1 MKPITLLVLAAFL
14 TTGCATQGFVRRENE
29 AAEQR
34 MSERIDEVAGQLE
47 QTQDDI
53 GELDDRTTR
62 NEQEVAEL
70 SKTAQDALDRAIE
83 AGHLA
88 EGKFLYE
95 TVLTDDQVR
104 FSVDRADLSDEAMA
118 ALDTF
123 AESVKTDNQNVYIE
137 IQGHTDSTGS
147 EAYNESLGLERAEAT
162 RRYLS
167 HHHGFALHR
176 MSVISYGESAPVV
189 DNDSRENR
197 SRNRR
202 VVLVVLK

>member
-1 MKPITLLVLAAFL
+1 MRILTSLLLAAL
-14 TTGCATQGFVRRENE
+14 LTGCATHDFVRRENDSV
-29 AAEQR
+29 EQR
-34 MSERIDEVAGQLE
+34 LEQKIDEVSNQLE
-47 QTQDDI
+47 QAQDDVSQLEE
-53 GELDDRTTR
+53 GVDRNR
-62 NEQEVAEL
+62 REVAEL
-70 SKTAQDALDRAIE
+70 SKTAQDALDRAIA

-104 FSVDRADLSDEAMA
+104 FGVDRSDLSDEALA
-118 ALDTF
+118 ALDDF
-123 AESVKTDNQNVYIE
+123 AERAKAANLDVYVE
-137 IQGHTDSTGS
+137 IQGHTDTTGP
-147 EAYNESLGLERAEAT
+147 EAYNQQLGLERAEAV

-167 HHHGFALHR
+167 REHGFALHR
-176 MSVISYGESAPVV
+176 LSVISYGESEPTV